1 MTKDGLKKLNSYKIE
16 VILGFLLANFWINMY
31 FCGKNIEI

>member
-1 MTKDGLKKLNSYKIE
+1 MTKDGLKRLNSYKIK